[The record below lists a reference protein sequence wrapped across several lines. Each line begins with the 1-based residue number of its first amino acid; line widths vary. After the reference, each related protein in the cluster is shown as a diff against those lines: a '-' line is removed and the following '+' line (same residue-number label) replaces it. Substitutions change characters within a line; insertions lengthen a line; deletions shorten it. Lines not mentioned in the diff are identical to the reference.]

1 MRICVQV
8 ATPLMMAVFVTMVT
22 ETDGKP
28 ANKYKHVEGSKPMYR
43 KKFRGA
49 MRLFDPISE
58 DAKSSYCCVCPCDPK
73 HCMCCYC
80 QGDTNK
86 SDE

>member
-1 MRICVQV
+1 
-8 ATPLMMAVFVTMVT
+8 MMAAFVTMVT

-28 ANKYKHVEGSKPMYR
+28 ANEYEHVEGSKPMYR

-58 DAKSSYCCVCPCDPK
+58 DAKAPCCVTCGKCFCVCCVCLEVGEK
-73 HCMCCYC
+73 N
-80 QGDTNK
+80 QK
-86 SDE
+86 STSAAVKKQ